1 MNNNHKT
8 RRGFIKKTAIAAAG
22 ISMGAGLSSGFPAI
36 DVKGT
41 VRGANDRIRMGAIGV
56 GNRGEQLLNIYL
68 QNPDIQV
75 TALCDVYQPYL
86 TRDRQAVNPRYLA
99 SMGNWIPRMQER
111 LPDNVARYHD
121 YRKLL
126 EDKNVD
132 AVCIATPDHWHALQT
147 IDAVNAGKD
156 VYLEKPVSITLHE
169 GRKIVEAA
177 QRTKRIVTVGY
188 IRRYSEM
195 HQKLPA
201 MLKNGMIGEISMI
214 SSHYYSNMTPNGIG
228 NLQPETP
235 PADFDWDM
243 WLGPRK
249 YRPYQYNIAPYMF
262 RWWKDYSSQLA
273 NNGSHYLDVIQ
284 WLIGESAPAAVT
296 AAGSNHIIK
305 DDRDIPENMDIIY
318 ELPSGK
324 TIHFRVCETVS
335 QPGLDFG
342 TITLLGTKGCLY
354 ISDSGYKFFP
364 ARAGQFQTWKLDSAP
379 EDIQTR
385 ADYTGWAADHFKDF
399 VDCIRT
405 RKTPLA
411 SIEDCFHST
420 SFALLANI
428 SLAVRQRI
436 EWDPVKEKI
445 INNKEANKLLHYQY
459 RKPWK
464 L

>member
-1 MNNNHKT
+1 MDNNSDT

-22 ISMGAGLSSGFPAI
+22 ISMGAGFPAI

-41 VRGANDRIRMGAIGV
+41 IKGANDRIRMGAIGV
-56 GNRGEQLLNIYL
+56 GNRGSQLLEVYL
-68 QNPDIQV
+68 QNPDIQI
-75 TALCDVYQPYL
+75 TALCDIYKPYL
-86 TRDRQAVNPRYLA
+86 TRDRQAVDPRYL
-99 SMGNWIPRMQER
+99 SRIGNWIPSMREK
-111 LPDNVARYHD
+111 LPDHVALYHD

-126 EDKNVD
+126 ENKDVD
-132 AVCIATPDHWHALQT
+132 AVCIATPDHWHALQA

-156 VYLEKPVSITLHE
+156 VYLEKPVSITVHE

-177 QRTKRIVTVGY
+177 QRNKRIVTVGY
-188 IRRYSEM
+188 IRRYAEM
-195 HQKLPA
+195 YQKLPE
-201 MLKNGMIGEISMI
+201 LVNNGKIGEISMI
-214 SSHYYSNMTPNGIG
+214 SGHYYSNMTPNGIG

-235 PADFDWDM
+235 PADFDWDL

-273 NNGSHYLDVIQ
+273 NNGSHFLDVIQ
-284 WLIGESAPAAVT
+284 WLVGENAPVAVT
-296 AAGSNHIIK
+296 AVGSNHIIK

-324 TIHFRVCETVS
+324 TIHFRVSETVS
-335 QPGLDFG
+335 QPGLDYG
-342 TITLLGTKGCLY
+342 YITLLGAKGSLY
-354 ISDSGYKFFP
+354 IADDGYKFFP
-364 ARAGQFQTWKLDSAP
+364 ARAGQFQTWRLDAAP
-379 EDIQTR
+379 EEVQTR
-385 ADYTGWAADHFKDF
+385 ADYTGWAASHFKDF

-411 SIEDCFHST
+411 TIEQSFRSS

-428 SLAVRQRI
+428 SLAVKQRI
-436 EWDPVKEKI
+436 VWDPVREQI
-445 INNKEANKLLHYQY
+445 INNKEANKLLHYEY